1 MLRSADGRY
10 GIDSMVYVL
19 ALTVFTVTILNLKRI
34 VNAAWELEDLDTAK
48 LSRYMRCLFQY
59 ALPHGNNVTENLL
72 DQIYKLAQEASEVS
86 GQIKFYSIIL
96 IFAE

>member
-1 MLRSADGRY
+1 MLRSTDGRY

-19 ALTVFTVTILNLKRI
+19 ALTVSVVTILNLKRI
-34 VNAAWELEDLDTAK
+34 VNAAWKLEDFDTAK

-59 ALPHGNNVTENLL
+59 ALPHGNNVTEDLL

-86 GQIKFYSIIL
+86 GQIKFQTLS
-96 IFAE
+96 